1 MNRIIYIIIF
11 IDQVS
16 EVDKKMKNLKKA
28 VSEVFSMAGIDVNGD
43 RDWDLIVKDERFFK
57 TVFKGM
63 SMALGESYMDG
74 LWDTKRLD
82 LFFEKLYRADMEFSR
97 LSWKTRYYYLK
108 AKFFNMQKMTRA
120 FEIGEKH
127 YDIGNDLYRVML
139 GPRMV
144 YSSLYYE
151 QEDYTVEQAENAKLE
166 LICKKLGLKAGMKI
180 LDIGCGWGALGKYA
194 AEKYGVETVGI
205 TVSKE
210 QAELARKI
218 CEGLPV
224 KILLQDYR
232 KIQEKNFDHV
242 VSIGM
247 IGHVGQK
254 NYRKLMETAY
264 NCLKDSGLF
273 LIHTMG
279 ANRSSTAAEPWID
292 RYIFPHGMAP
302 SIKQIGESIENLFVM
317 EDWHNFS
324 VDYYKTAMD
333 WFENFNNN
341 WFKLKSK
348 YSDRFYRMW
357 KYYLLGMGAAFSAR
371 TLQTWDIVLSR
382 QGGRGKYFSIRDSH
396 VI

>member
-1 MNRIIYIIIF
+1 
-11 IDQVS
+11 
-16 EVDKKMKNLKKA
+16 MKNLEKA
-28 VSEVFSMAGIDVNGD
+28 VSEIFSKADININGI

-57 TVFKGM
+57 TVFRGM

-74 LWDTKRLD
+74 FWDTKRLD
-82 LFFEKLYRADMEFSR
+82 LFFEKLYRSDMEFSR
-97 LSWKTRYYYLK
+97 LSWTTRYYYIK
-108 AKFFNMQKMTRA
+108 ANIFNMQKIARA
-120 FEIGEKH
+120 FEIGERH
-127 YDIGNDLYRVML
+127 YDIGNDLYKAML
-139 GPRMV
+139 GPRMI

-151 QEDYTVEQAENAKLE
+151 KENYTVEQAENAKLE
-166 LICKKLGLKAGMKI
+166 IICKKLGLKEGMRI

-232 KIQEKNFDHV
+232 RIQENNFDHV

-247 IGHVGQK
+247 IGHVGHK

-264 NCLKDSGLF
+264 HCLKDNGLF

-302 SIKQIGESIENLFVM
+302 SIKQIGRSIEDLFVM

-324 VDYYKTAMD
+324 VDYYRTAMD

-341 WFKLKSK
+341 WYELKPK
-348 YSDRFYRMW
+348 YSERFYRMW
-357 KYYLLGMGAAFSAR
+357 KYYLQGMGAAFLAR
-371 TLQTWDIVLSR
+371 TLQTWDIVLSK
-382 QGGRGKYFSIRDSH
+382 QKGRGKYCSIRDSQL
-396 VI
+396 V

>member
-1 MNRIIYIIIF
+1 
-11 IDQVS
+11 
-16 EVDKKMKNLKKA
+16 MKNLEKA
-28 VSEVFSMAGIDVNGD
+28 VTEIFSIAGISINGD
-43 RDWDLIVKDERFFK
+43 REWDLIVKDKRFFK

-74 LWDTKRLD
+74 FWDTKRLD
-82 LFFEKLYRADMEFSR
+82 LFFEKLYRADMELSR

-108 AKFFNMQKMTRA
+108 ASIFNMQKIARA
-120 FEIGEKH
+120 FEIGKRH
-127 YDIGNDLYRVML
+127 YDIGNDLYQAML

-151 QEDYTVEQAENAKLE
+151 EEDYTVEQAENAKLE
-166 LICKKLGLKAGMKI
+166 IICKKLGLKKGMKL

-194 AEKYGVETVGI
+194 AEKYDVETVGV

-210 QAELARKI
+210 QAELAKKI

-232 KIQEKNFDHV
+232 KIEEKDFDHV

-292 RYIFPHGMAP
+292 KYIFPHGMAP

-324 VDYYKTAMD
+324 IDYYRTAIE
-333 WFENFNNN
+333 WFNNFDKN
-341 WFKLKSK
+341 WDKLKLK
-348 YSDRFYRMW
+348 YSDRFYSMW
-357 KYYLLGMGAAFSAR
+357 KYYLQGMGAAFLAR
-371 TLQTWDIVLSR
+371 TLQTWDIVLSK
-382 QGGRGKYFSIRDSH
+382 QGGRGKYYSIRDSQSA
-396 VI
+396 